1 MARAFVWTPAK
12 EEALRLE
19 FAGRTSQRAMAEL
32 LGTTRRTVEGW
43 CRRPAFRARLEQLRT
58 EQEAQWRAA
67 WKADLAALVA
77 AQTAEHVAESAPIL
91 RRTAPSPSRTH
102 ARMRQFGVFGG
113 Q

>member
-19 FAGRTSQRAMAEL
+19 LAGRTSQKAMAAL

-58 EQEAQWRAA
+58 EQEAQWKAA
-67 WKADLAALVA
+67 WQADLAALVA
-77 AQTAEHVAESAPIL
+77 AQHAEHVAESDRKW
-91 RRTAPSPSRTH
+91 RRSPRAHTR
-102 ARMRQFGVFGG
+102 A
-113 Q
+113 